1 MWESVADPNIYRAVN
16 VLNGVKTNPWL
27 RIETKTL
34 KSPKWKETFVTIS
47 LIVTLP
53 DNDR

>member
-27 RIETKTL
+27 GKRQQEIETIMQKKIEQSTD
-34 KSPKWKETFVTIS
+34 P
-47 LIVTLP
+47 
-53 DNDR
+53 